1 MSIKLKLLRVQANLT
16 LEELAQAAGMTRG
29 YVSKIERG
37 LSRPSIGGALKL
49 AKALRVP
56 VEELF
61 GEPSERDPV
70 KITRAADVRKNADLR
85 GSPRV
90 VAGTSPG
97 HRMLAFLLRPG
108 QVEAGQSPSRQ
119 SPMSHHDGEEILYVL
134 KGRIGL
140 QLADRKET
148 LGAGDCA
155 HFSSTVPHKITAIGD
170 STAEVLIVIAT
181 DPAEH

>member
-1 MSIKLKLLRVQANLT
+1 MSIKLKLLRVQAKLT

-70 KITRAADVRKNADLR
+70 KITRAADARKNADLR

-108 QVEAGQSPSRQ
+108 QVEAGQSP
-119 SPMSHHDGEEILYVL
+119 MSHHDGEEILYVL
-134 KGRIGL
+134 KGRISL
-140 QLADRKET
+140 QLADRKEI

-170 STAEVLIVIAT
+170 NTAEVLIVIAT
-181 DPAEH
+181 DPGER